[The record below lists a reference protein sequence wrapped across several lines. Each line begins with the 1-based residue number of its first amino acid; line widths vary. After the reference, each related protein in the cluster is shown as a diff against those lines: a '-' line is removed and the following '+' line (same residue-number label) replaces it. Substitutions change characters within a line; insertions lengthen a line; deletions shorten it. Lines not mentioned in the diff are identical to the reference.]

1 MLGISGVINAHNNHQ
16 VQLFSFSEN
25 NTVDWKIISY
35 ILFKTSNKKYYR
47 PPHHCREKWVNCINP
62 TIKKGEWTLEEDIEI
77 FQLINLYGC
86 RWALLSRELMGK
98 RSEHAIKNRY
108 NSVVKTMRKQY
119 KITNNQ
125 DLEVKVLKY
134 LKFKESKRI
143 SKDEQ
148 LNSSNDSKESRER
161 SREVKEVSES

>member
-1 MLGISGVINAHNNHQ
+1 MLTTIIG
-16 VQLFSFSEN
+16 EN

-35 ILFKTSNKKYYR
+35 ILFKTSEKKFYR

-62 TIKKGEWTLEEDIEI
+62 TIKKGDWTLEEDIEI

-134 LKFKESKRI
+134 LKFKESKRVC
-143 SKDEQ
+143 KEEL

-161 SREVKEVSES
+161 SREVKEVN